1 MILPAMT
8 GVSRYLIGLCRGL
21 GQMKGDF
28 SYELWLQPG
37 LAADHPARQLG
48 GERLELRRAAAGNMS
63 LAGHLWM
70 PLAVARRGAQLVHYP
85 HFDLPPAMPGPLV
98 ATIHDLKYIARPDF
112 FPQRGRF
119 KRLAIRWLTANTCR
133 RARRI
138 LCDSQS
144 TAGDLQRLLGV
155 PAEKLRVVPLGV
167 EEHFFEQKP
176 EAARQAFRARRG
188 LERPYLLFVGERRPH
203 KNLPG
208 LLRAFKEFRALSG
221 AGYELVIAGKA
232 YAQERSA
239 EQMAQALG
247 LAGVVRFVDEVA
259 EDELPY
265 YYQCAAALVFLSYYE
280 GFGLPLL
287 EAMASGTPVVA
298 ARSTALPEVVGEAG
312 WLVAADD
319 PRQAAAAAAA
329 AIAEAVTP
337 GEARRSAI
345 EQGLARARAFSWLRC
360 AELTQQVYAEALEG

>member
-8 GVSRYLIGLCRGL
+8 GVSRYLTGLCRGL
-21 GQMKGDF
+21 GQLDGDF
-28 SYELWLQPG
+28 SYELWLQPC
-37 LAADHPARQLG
+37 LAADHPARRLG
-48 GERLELRRAAAGNMS
+48 GERLELRIAAAGNMS

-70 PLAVARRGAQLVHYP
+70 PLAVARRGAHLLHYP

-112 FPQRGRF
+112 FPQRGRV

-167 EEHFFEQKP
+167 EEHFFEQKS

-208 LLRAFKEFRALSG
+208 LLRTFKEFRALGG
-221 AGYELVIAGKA
+221 AEYELVIAGKA

-239 EQMAQALG
+239 EQTAQELG
-247 LAGVVRFVDEVA
+247 LAGAVRFVNEVP

-265 YYQCAAALVFLSYYE
+265 YYQCAAALVFLSFYE
-280 GFGLPLL
+280 GFGLPVL

-298 ARSTALPEVVGEAG
+298 SNCTALPEVVGEAG

-319 PRQAAAAAAA
+319 PRQSATAL
-329 AIAEAVTP
+329 AEATAP

-345 EQGLARARAFSWLRC
+345 EQGLERARAFSWRRC
-360 AELTQQVYAEALEG
+360 AELTQQVYAEALEE